1 MQIRTQVYC
10 FVTFLAILLTGSLVH
25 SQVQGVK
32 TVIAQLPVQ
41 DALAHVDRVYLYC
54 TALKQTVCEPASGGA
69 NIRAG
74 EAGHIDGER
83 FEPRIQLFAAA

>member
-1 MQIRTQVYC
+1 MQN
-10 FVTFLAILLTGSLVH
+10 
-25 SQVQGVK
+25 
-32 TVIAQLPVQ
+32 
-41 DALAHVDRVYLYC
+41 ALAHVDRVYLYC

-83 FEPRIQLFAAA
+83 FERRIQLFAAA